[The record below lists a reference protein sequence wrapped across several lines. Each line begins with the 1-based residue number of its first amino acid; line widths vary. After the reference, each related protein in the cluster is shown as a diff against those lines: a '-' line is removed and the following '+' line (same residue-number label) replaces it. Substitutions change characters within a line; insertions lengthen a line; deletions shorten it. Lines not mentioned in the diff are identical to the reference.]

1 MKMTILISALV
12 AISALLEY
20 FRLVP
25 FYLYPFRG
33 GRTLYSFFGYPNI
46 MAQYLIVTIFWG
58 IAILVSSETK
68 KIRAIALI
76 CTMLSVS
83 ALLVTFSRGAII
95 STIMSGLFFSF
106 LYLKIKSNVNVS
118 AKKIIFIV
126 GFLIIACTTSILLSD
141 SASDGKTLI
150 QIKDMFKRGDSY
162 RIMLWSKSFNT
173 FSVTPVTG
181 IGLGN
186 YRFARH
192 IYAHNDVIQLI
203 VETGTVGLGGF
214 LVFIFFLFKKIQR
227 QYAGV
232 TDRERK
238 VLHLGIASGL
248 LATLMHSMVS
258 FNLHSATSS
267 FFFFLSAGI
276 LCSQKLTS
284 DRGSQSQ
291 STSIKKNGIA
301 LLVTVSLSLLAMYGE
316 YRSVMSHFYFSQAIY
331 YQKRKEVSRSL
342 EYSLKAIQY
351 QPYNA
356 KYLRYAGNMYRRTG
370 QIALA
375 KDYFKKAK
383 LLSLYK

>member
-1 MKMTILISALV
+1 MIDRYRVRLLIGGAVSLPLFFLPFTPEDPFLVPKQALLSFLACFALIILLYPVETLLRDSSRALLLSSLFLLVCIAISIPGSSNKYAGLTELIRWSYLLIIFFTAIRIDWGLRRLRNFMKMTILISALV

-162 RIMLWSKSFNT
+162 RIMLWSKSFNA
-173 FSVTPVTG
+173 FSLNPITVQDWVITG
-181 IGLGN
+181 SLG
-186 YRFARH
+186 
-192 IYAHNDVIQLI
+192 
-203 VETGTVGLGGF
+203 T
-214 LVFIFFLFKKIQR
+214 
-227 QYAGV
+227 
-232 TDRERK
+232 
-238 VLHLGIASGL
+238 S
-248 LATLMHSMVS
+248 MHTM
-258 FNLHSATSS
+258 
-267 FFFFLSAGI
+267 
-276 LCSQKLTS
+276 
-284 DRGSQSQ
+284 
-291 STSIKKNGIA
+291 
-301 LLVTVSLSLLAMYGE
+301 
-316 YRSVMSHFYFSQAIY
+316 RS
-331 YQKRKEVSRSL
+331 
-342 EYSLKAIQY
+342 YS
-351 QPYNA
+351 
-356 KYLRYAGNMYRRTG
+356 
-370 QIALA
+370 
-375 KDYFKKAK
+375 
-383 LLSLYK
+383 